1 MITIADKLIELK
13 REQHMR
19 KGVYSHWVRSGKMK
33 QDTADHRLA
42 VLQAII
48 DDYESAIAP
57 KLAV

>member
-1 MITIADKLIELK
+1 MITIADKLQELK

-19 KGVYSHWVRSGKMK
+19 KGVYPYWVRCKKIK

-57 KLAV
+57 KLPV